1 MKRVTKLFQLARIF
15 SAPTTDSVHFH
26 QGPQGQPNPCYDEA
40 CPMPRL
46 AAEDTA
52 AA

>member
-15 SAPTTDSVHFH
+15 REPTTETVHFH
-26 QGPQGQPNPCYDEA
+26 QGPQGQPNPCYDEG

-46 AAEDTA
+46 SAEDSDA
-52 AA
+52 G